1 MGFYFYLDVPDNL
14 RQEAVQCALILLP
27 DEHREALLILLDFL
41 YQVAQ
46 HSYANQMSASN
57 LAICLAP
64 SLFYW
69 THTSNNSHIR
79 RSSSMS
85 PKRLQKSNAF
95 PDVKELGQ
103 NIAAH
108 ECLYFLI
115 KNHQDLFMVII
126 VLFINISM
134 L

>member
-1 MGFYFYLDVPDNL
+1 MCLDVPENL
-14 RQEAVQCALILLP
+14 RIEAVQCALILLP

-46 HSYANQMSASN
+46 RSYVNQMSASN

-85 PKRLQKSNAF
+85 PKRLQKGNAF

-115 KNHQDLFMVII
+115 KNHRDLFMVSVTMI
-126 VLFINISM
+126 LTLQSY
-134 L
+134 